1 MIRVR
6 VRGRN
11 PTPGTIQTSPFALDV
26 LELADTFFRTNL
38 RLSMV
43 AGCQESC
50 GSHAV
55 TMNRTWC
62 FSATPRNNTSVN
74 NRLSFLP
81 L

>member
-26 LELADTFFRTNL
+26 LELADTFFRTSL

-43 AGCQESC
+43 AGCQE
-50 GSHAV
+50 AV
-55 TMNRTWC
+55 VARGHDE
-62 FSATPRNNTSVN
+62 SDLVLLLDTSQ
-74 NRLSFLP
+74 
-81 L
+81 